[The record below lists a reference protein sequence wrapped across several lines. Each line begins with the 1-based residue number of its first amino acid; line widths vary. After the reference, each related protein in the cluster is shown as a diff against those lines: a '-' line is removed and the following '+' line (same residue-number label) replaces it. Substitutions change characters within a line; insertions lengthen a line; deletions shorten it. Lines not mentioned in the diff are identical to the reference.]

1 MKKRP
6 VVPNLYRAL
15 FDISLMRDEVT
26 GLRAELADTEAARLL
41 SRLESVERV
50 ALRLIEDVES
60 RAKVAA
66 H

>member
-1 MKKRP
+1 MKKRR

-26 GLRAELADTEAARLL
+26 GLRAELADADTARLL
-41 SRLESVERV
+41 SRLDSVERV
-50 ALRLIEDVES
+50 ALRLIEAVET

>member
-1 MKKRP
+1 MTKRP

-26 GLRAELADTEAARLL
+26 GLRAELADADTARLL
-41 SRLESVERV
+41 SRLDSVERV
-50 ALRLIEDVES
+50 ALRLIEAVET
-60 RAKVAA
+60 RAKVVA